1 MSILKING
9 LSHVYDQKVL
19 FKNADLTINN
29 GEHVGI
35 VGLNGAGKSTFINII
50 AHNISQDEG
59 EVIWLNGI
67 RYGYLDQHADIDRS
81 LTVMEYLQSSF
92 AHLYELDAKL
102 QSLYEEMGFVTDEKQ
117 LDRMIEKSNRMLDTL
132 TREHFYDIEAQIK
145 KVANG
150 LGVHVFGYDTVIA
163 TLSGGQR
170 AKLMLAKLILEQ
182 PDVMLLDEPT
192 NFLDV
197 EHIDWL
203 IKFLNGWEKTFM
215 VISHDTDFLD
225 GVCKYIV
232 SIENGSIRKYT
243 GNYSQFLVQHEM
255 AVKQYEEDYAR
266 QQAEIKRMEDYI
278 NRNKAR
284 AATAGM
290 ANSRKKMLDR
300 IEVMEKPA
308 TVLDASFDFPCVM
321 LNTKDMLE
329 VKDLLIGYDKVLL
342 PPVNFSMRGE
352 TKLWVRGTNG
362 IGKSTL
368 LKTLMGIIPKKG
380 GDFRFHIAAKPAYL
394 EQDLSFRNTSQTPFD
409 YISDCFPR
417 YGSKE
422 IRTQLSRVGIRG
434 EMALR
439 HISDLS
445 GGEQVR
451 IRLLTIMNVT
461 SNILI
466 LDEPTN
472 HLDVRAKD
480 VLLSAL
486 KKYEGALLLVS
497 HEKQFAEAVCDD
509 VFICK
514 ESL

>member
-1 MSILKING
+1 
-9 LSHVYDQKVL
+9 
-19 FKNADLTINN
+19 
-29 GEHVGI
+29 
-35 VGLNGAGKSTFINII
+35 
-50 AHNISQDEG
+50 
-59 EVIWLNGI
+59 
-67 RYGYLDQHADIDRS
+67 
-81 LTVMEYLQSSF
+81 MEYLQSSF

-102 QSLYEEMGFVTDEKQ
+102 QSLYEDMGSVTDEKQ

-509 VFICK
+509 VFTCK

>member
-9 LSHVYDQKVL
+9 LSHMYDNKVL
-19 FKNADLTINN
+19 FKNADLSINN

-50 AHNISQDEG
+50 AHNISQDSG

-81 LTVMEYLQSSF
+81 LTVMEYLRSAF
-92 AHLYELDAKL
+92 THLYELDEKL
-102 QSLYEEMGFVTDEKQ
+102 QKLYEDMGSVTDMDE
-117 LDRMIEKSNRMLDTL
+117 LDKMIARSNRMLERL
-132 TREHFYDIEAQIK
+132 ENEHFYDIESQIK

-150 LGVHVFGYDTVIA
+150 LGVHAFGYDTVIA

-170 AKLMLAKLILEQ
+170 AKLMLSKLILEQ
-182 PDVMLLDEPT
+182 LDVMLLDEPT

-197 EHIDWL
+197 EHIEWL
-203 IKFLNGWEKTFM
+203 TKYLNSFNKTFM

-243 GNYSQFLVQHEM
+243 GNYTQFVAQHEM
-255 AVKQYEEDYAR
+255 AVKQYEEDYLR

-278 NRNKAR
+278 NKNKAR

-300 IEVMEKPA
+300 IEVMEKPT
-308 TVLDASFDFPCVM
+308 TVLDAQFDFPCVM
-321 LNTKDMLE
+321 LNTKDMLVANNLE
-329 VKDLLIGYDKVLL
+329 IGYDSVLL
-342 PPVNFSMRGE
+342 PPINFRMRGD
-352 TKLWVRGTNG
+352 TKMWIRGTNG

-368 LKTLMGIIPKKG
+368 LKTLMGFIPKKG
-380 GDFRFHIAAKPAYL
+380 GDFAFHIASKPAYL
-394 EQDLSFRNTSQTPFD
+394 EQDIQFYNTAQTPYD

-417 YGSKE
+417 FGAKE
-422 IRTQLSRVGIRG
+422 IRSQLSRVGIKG

-439 HISDLS
+439 HICDMS

-451 IRLLTIMNVT
+451 IRVLTIMNTV
-461 SNILI
+461 SNILL

-480 VLLSAL
+480 VLLEAL
-486 KKYEGALLLVS
+486 KKYEGAIVLVS
-497 HEKQFAEAVCDD
+497 HEKQFAESLCNE
-509 VFICK
+509 VFTCK
-514 ESL
+514 GV

>member
-9 LSHVYDQKVL
+9 LSHMYDNKVL
-19 FKNADLTINN
+19 FKDADLTINN

-50 AHNISQDEG
+50 AHNVTQDSG

-67 RYGYLDQHADIDRS
+67 RYGYLDQHAEIDRS
-81 LTVMEYLQSSF
+81 LTVMEYLSSAF

-102 QSLYEEMGFVTDEKQ
+102 QKLYEDMASVSDEKE
-117 LDRMIEKSNRMLDTL
+117 LDRMIDKSNRMLETL
-132 TREHFYDIEAQIK
+132 TREHFYDIESQIK

-150 LGVHVFGYDTVIA
+150 LGVHAFGYDTVIS

-170 AKLMLAKLILEQ
+170 AKLMLAKLILEEL
-182 PDVMLLDEPT
+182 DVMLLDEPT

-197 EHIDWL
+197 EHIEWL
-203 IKFLNGWEKTFM
+203 IKYLNGFDKTFM

-290 ANSRKKMLDR
+290 ANSRKKMLGR
-300 IEVMEKPA
+300 IEVMAKPA
-308 TVLDASFDFPCVM
+308 TVLDAHFDFPCVI
-321 LNTKDMLE
+321 LNTKDMLNVE
-329 VKDLLIGYDKVLL
+329 NLEIGYDRVLL
-342 PPVNFSMRGE
+342 PPINFNMRGD
-352 TKLWVRGTNG
+352 TKLWMRGANG
-362 IGKSTL
+362 IGKSTM
-368 LKTLMGIIPKKG
+368 LKTLMGLIPKKG

-394 EQDLSFRNTSQTPFD
+394 EQDLSFRNTSMTPFD

-417 YGSKE
+417 YGAKE
-422 IRTQLSRVGIRG
+422 IRSELSKVGIRG

-451 IRLLTIMNVT
+451 IRILTIMNVT

-480 VLLSAL
+480 VLMAAL
-486 KKYEGALLLVS
+486 KKYEGAVLLVS
-497 HEKQFAEAVCDD
+497 HEKQFAEAVCND
-509 VFICK
+509 VFTCR
-514 ESL
+514 EL

>member
-1 MSILKING
+1 MSILRING
-9 LSHVYDQKVL
+9 LSHTYDSKVL
-19 FKNADLTINN
+19 FKNAELVINN

-50 AHNISQDEG
+50 AHNISQDAG

-81 LTVMEYLQSSF
+81 LTVNEYLRTAF
-92 AHLYELDAKL
+92 THLYELDARL
-102 QSLYEEMGFVTDEKQ
+102 QALYEEMSTVTDPDE
-117 LDRMIEKSNRMLDTL
+117 LDKMIARSNRMLERL
-132 TREHFYDIEAQIK
+132 EAEHYYDIESQIK

-170 AKLMLAKLILEQ
+170 AKLMLAKLILEEL
-182 PDVMLLDEPT
+182 DVMLLDEPT

-197 EHIDWL
+197 EHIEWL
-203 IKFLNGWEKTFM
+203 TKYLNAFKKTFM

-225 GVCKYIV
+225 GVCKHIV

-243 GNYSQFLVQHEM
+243 GNYSQFVTQHEM
-255 AVKQYEEDYAR
+255 AVKQYEEDYVR
-266 QQAEIKRMEDYI
+266 QQAEIKRMEEYI

-300 IEVMEKPA
+300 IEVMEKP
-308 TVLDASFDFPCVM
+308 TTILDAHFDFPCVM
-321 LNTKDMLE
+321 LNTKDMLAVE
-329 VKDLLIGYDKVLL
+329 ALEIGYDSVLL
-342 PPVNFSMRGE
+342 PPVNFRMRGD
-352 TKLWVRGTNG
+352 TKLWIRGTNG

-368 LKTLMGIIPKKG
+368 LKTVMGFIPKKG
-380 GDFRFHIAAKPAYL
+380 GSFAFHIAAKPAYL
-394 EQDLSFRNTSQTPFD
+394 EQDIAFNNSSQTPYE

-417 YGSKE
+417 FGAKE
-422 IRTQLSRVGIRG
+422 LRSQLSRVGIKG

-439 HISDLS
+439 HICDMS

-451 IRLLTIMNVT
+451 IRLLTIMNTT

-480 VLLSAL
+480 ALLEAL
-486 KKYEGALLLVS
+486 KKYDGAVLLVS
-497 HEKQFAEAVCDD
+497 HEKQFAEALCNE
-509 VFICK
+509 VFTCK
-514 ESL
+514 SV

>member
-1 MSILKING
+1 MSILKIKN
-9 LSHVYDQKVL
+9 LSHTYDNKVL
-19 FKNADLTINN
+19 FNKADLVINN

-50 AHNISQDEG
+50 AQKLSQDGG

-67 RYGYLDQHADIDRS
+67 RYSYLDQHADIDRS

-92 AHLYELDAKL
+92 AHLYELDAKM
-102 QSLYEEMGFVTDEKQ
+102 QKLYEQMGEITDMAE
-117 LDRMIEKSNRMLDTL
+117 LDKLISKTNRMLETL
-132 TREHFYDIEAQIK
+132 TNEHFYDIDAQIK

-150 LGVHVFGYDTVIA
+150 LGVHVFGYDTLIS

-170 AKLMLAKLILEQ
+170 AKLMLAKLILEE

-197 EHIDWL
+197 EHIEWL
-203 IKFLNGWEKTFM
+203 IKFLNASEKTFM

-232 SIENGSIRKYT
+232 SIENGTIRKYT

-255 AVKQYEEDYAR
+255 TMRQYEEDYAR
-266 QQAEIKRMEDYI
+266 QQAEIKRMEEYI
-278 NRNKAR
+278 AKNKAR

-300 IEVMEKPA
+300 IEVMQKPVTIA
-308 TVLDASFDFPCVM
+308 DAHFEFPCVM
-321 LNTKDMLE
+321 LNTKDMLNVRGLE
-329 VKDLLIGYDKVLL
+329 IGYDSVLL
-342 PPVNFSMRGE
+342 PPIDFNMRGD
-352 TKLWVRGTNG
+352 TKLWIRGTNG
-362 IGKSTL
+362 IGKSTM

-380 GDFRFHIAAKPAYL
+380 GSFDFHIAAKPAYL
-394 EQDLSFRNTSQTPFD
+394 EQDLSFRRTEQTPFE

-417 YGSKE
+417 LNARE
-422 IRTQLSRVGIRG
+422 IRTELSRVGIKG

-439 HISDLS
+439 RIAEMS

-451 IRLLTIMNVT
+451 LRLLTIMNVT
-461 SNILI
+461 SNILV

-480 VLLSAL
+480 VLSEAL
-486 KKYEGALLLVS
+486 KKYEGAVILVS
-497 HEKQFAEAVCDD
+497 HEKQFAEGVCNAVFD
-509 VFICK
+509 CK
-514 ESL
+514 EEY

>member
-9 LSHVYDQKVL
+9 LSHTYDEKVL
-19 FKNADLTINN
+19 FKNADLSINN

-50 AHNISQDEG
+50 AQELSQDEG

-81 LTVMEYLQSSF
+81 LTVMEYLQTAF
-92 AHLYELDAKL
+92 THLYELDAKL
-102 QSLYEEMGFVTDEKQ
+102 QKLYEDMGSVEDMDE
-117 LDRMIEKSNRMLDTL
+117 LDKMITRSNKMLENL
-132 TREHFYDIEAQIK
+132 TNAGFYDLDSQIK

-150 LGVHVFGYDTVIA
+150 LGVNGFGYDTVIG

-170 AKLMLAKLILEQ
+170 AKLLLSKLILQ
-182 PDVMLLDEPT
+182 DLDVMLLDEPT

-197 EHIDWL
+197 EHIEWL
-203 IKFLNGWEKTFM
+203 TKYLNSLEKTFM
-215 VISHDTDFLD
+215 VISHDTDFLN

-243 GNYSQFLVQHEM
+243 GNYDQFLVQHEM
-255 AVKQYEEDYAR
+255 AVKQYEEDYLR
-266 QQAEIKRMEDYI
+266 QQAEIKKMEDYI

-300 IEVMEKPA
+300 IEVMAKPVTA
-308 TVLDASFDFPCVM
+308 IEAHFDFPCVM
-321 LNTKDMLE
+321 LNTKDMLNVE
-329 VKDLLIGYDKVLL
+329 NLEIGYDKVLL
-342 PPVNFSMRGE
+342 PPISFNMRGD
-352 TKLWVRGTNG
+352 TKLWVRGANG
-362 IGKSTL
+362 IGKSTM
-368 LKTLMGIIPKKG
+368 LKTLMGIIPKLN
-380 GDFRFHIAAKPAYL
+380 GDFRFHIASKPAYL
-394 EQDLSFRNTSQTPFD
+394 EQDLSFRNTAMTPFD
-409 YISDCFPR
+409 YISDYFPR
-417 YGSKE
+417 YSAKE
-422 IRTQLSRVGIRG
+422 IRSQLSRVGIRG

-439 HISDLS
+439 HISDMS

-451 IRLLTIMNVT
+451 IRVLTIMNTT

-472 HLDVRAKD
+472 HLDVKAKE
-480 VLLSAL
+480 VLQSAL
-486 KKYEGALLLVS
+486 QKYEGAILLVS
-497 HEKQFAEAVCDD
+497 HEKQFAESVCNETLNIKT
-509 VFICK
+509 F
-514 ESL
+514 

>member
-9 LSHVYDQKVL
+9 LNHNYDGKVL

-50 AHNISQDEG
+50 AHNVSQDEG

-67 RYGYLDQHADIDRS
+67 RYGYLDQHADIDRTQ
-81 LTVMEYLQSSF
+81 TVMEYLQTAF
-92 AHLYELDAKL
+92 TRLYDLDAKL
-102 QSLYEEMGFVTDEKQ
+102 QKLYEEMGSVSDEKE
-117 LDRMIEKSNRMLDTL
+117 LDRMITRSNRMLEEL
-132 TREHFYDIEAQIK
+132 TTAGFYDLVAQIK

-150 LGVHVFGYDTVIA
+150 LGVNAFGYDTVIG

-170 AKLMLAKLILEQ
+170 AKLMLSKLILEDL
-182 PDVMLLDEPT
+182 DVMLLDEPT

-203 IKFLNGWEKTFM
+203 TKYLNSLDKTFM
-215 VISHDTDFLD
+215 VISHDTDFLN
-225 GVCKYIV
+225 GVCKYVV

-243 GNYSQFLVQHEM
+243 GNYDQFLVAHEM
-255 AVKQYEEDYAR
+255 AVKQYAEDYNR
-266 QQAEIKRMEDYI
+266 QQAEIKKMQDYI
-278 NRNKAR
+278 DRNKAR

-300 IEVMEKPA
+300 IEVMEKPTA
-308 TVLDASFDFPCVM
+308 ALEAHFDFPCVL
-321 LNTKDMLE
+321 LNTKDMLNVRDLE
-329 VKDLLIGYDKVLL
+329 VGYDHVLL
-342 PPVNFSMRGE
+342 PPINFNMRGN
-352 TKLWVRGTNG
+352 TKLWVRGANG
-362 IGKSTL
+362 IGKSTM
-368 LKTLMGIIPKKG
+368 LKTLMGVIPRLG
-380 GDFRFHIAAKPAYL
+380 GDYRFHIAAKPAYL
-394 EQDLSFRNTSQTPFD
+394 EQDPEFRNKAMTPYD

-417 YGSKE
+417 MGAKE

-439 HISDLS
+439 HISDMS

-451 IRLLTIMNVT
+451 IRVLTIMNVT
-461 SNILI
+461 SNMLI

-472 HLDVRAKD
+472 HLDVNAKR
-480 VLLSAL
+480 VLTEAL
-486 KKYEGALLLVS
+486 QKYEGAILLVS

-509 VFICK
+509 VLALK
-514 ESL
+514 EL

>member
-1 MSILKING
+1 
-9 LSHVYDQKVL
+9 
-19 FKNADLTINN
+19 NADLSINN

-50 AHNISQDEG
+50 AQELSQDEG

-81 LTVMEYLQSSF
+81 LTVMEYLQTAF
-92 AHLYELDAKL
+92 THLYELDQKL
-102 QSLYEEMGFVTDEKQ
+102 QKLYEDMGSVTDMDE
-117 LDRMIEKSNRMLDTL
+117 LDKMITRSNRMLETL
-132 TREHFYDIEAQIK
+132 TNAGFYDLDSQIK

-150 LGVHVFGYDTVIA
+150 LGVNGFGYDTVIG

-170 AKLMLAKLILEQ
+170 AKLMLSKLILQ
-182 PDVMLLDEPT
+182 DLDVMLLDEPT

-203 IKFLNGWEKTFM
+203 VKYLNSLEKTFM
-215 VISHDTDFLD
+215 VISHDTDFLN

-243 GNYSQFLVQHEM
+243 GNYDQFLVRHEM
-255 AVKQYEEDYAR
+255 AVKQYEEDYLR
-266 QQAEIKRMEDYI
+266 QQAEIKKMEDYI

-300 IEVMEKPA
+300 IEVMAKPVTA
-308 TVLDASFDFPCVM
+308 LEAHFDFPCVM
-321 LNTKDMLE
+321 LNTKDMLNVENLE
-329 VKDLLIGYDKVLL
+329 VGYDRVLL
-342 PPVNFSMRGE
+342 PPISFNMRGD
-352 TKLWVRGTNG
+352 TKLWIRGANG
-362 IGKSTL
+362 IGKSTM
-368 LKTLMGIIPKKG
+368 LKTLMGFIPKLG
-380 GDFRFHIAAKPAYL
+380 GDFRFHIASKPAYL
-394 EQDLSFRNTSQTPFD
+394 EQDLTFRNTEMTPYD

-417 YGSKE
+417 YSAKE
-422 IRTQLSRVGIRG
+422 IRSQLSRVGIRG

-439 HISDLS
+439 HISDMS

-451 IRLLTIMNVT
+451 IRVLTIMNTT

-472 HLDVRAKD
+472 HLDVKAKE
-480 VLLSAL
+480 VLQNAL
-486 KKYEGALLLVS
+486 AKYEGALLLVS
-497 HEKQFAEAVCDD
+497 HEKQFAEAVCNETLTLKT
-509 VFICK
+509 F
-514 ESL
+514 

>member
-1 MSILKING
+1 MSILRINK
-9 LSHVYDQKVL
+9 LSHMYDNKVL
-19 FKNADLTINN
+19 FKDADLSINN

-50 AHNISQDEG
+50 AHNISQDAG

-81 LTVMEYLQSSF
+81 LTVMEYLQTSF
-92 AHLYELDAKL
+92 NHLYELDQKL
-102 QSLYEEMGFVTDEKQ
+102 QKLYEDMGSVTDDKE
-117 LDRMIEKSNRMLDTL
+117 LERMIDKSNRMLDTL

-150 LGVHVFGYDTVIA
+150 LGVYAFGYDTLIS

-170 AKLMLAKLILEQ
+170 AKLMLAKLILEE

-203 IKFLNGWEKTFM
+203 IKFLNASEKTFM
-215 VISHDTDFLD
+215 VISHDTDFLN
-225 GVCKYIV
+225 GVCRYVV

-243 GNYSQFLVQHEM
+243 GNYDQFLVQHEM
-255 AVKQYEEDYAR
+255 AVKQYEEDYIR
-266 QQAEIKRMEDYI
+266 QQAEIKKMEDYI
-278 NRNKAR
+278 ARNKAR

-300 IEVMEKPA
+300 IEVMAKPA
-308 TVLDASFDFPCVM
+308 TVLDAHFDFPCVM
-321 LNTKDMLE
+321 LNTKDMLNVNE
-329 VKDLLIGYDKVLL
+329 LEIGYDHVLL
-342 PPVNFSMRGE
+342 PPISFNMRGD
-352 TKLWVRGTNG
+352 TKLWIRGTNG
-362 IGKSTL
+362 IGKSTM
-368 LKTLMGIIPKKG
+368 LKTLMGFIPRLG
-380 GDFRFHIAAKPAYL
+380 GSFNFHIAAKPAYL
-394 EQDLSFRNTSQTPFD
+394 EQDPSFRNTAQTPYD

-417 YGSKE
+417 FGARE
-422 IRTQLSRVGIRG
+422 IRSELSKVGIKG
-434 EMALR
+434 EMSLR
-439 HISDLS
+439 HICDLS

-451 IRLLTIMNVT
+451 VRILTIMNTT

-480 VLLSAL
+480 VLLEAL
-486 KKYEGALLLVS
+486 KKYDGALLLVS
-497 HEKQFAEAVCDD
+497 HEKQFAEAVCNE
-509 VFICK
+509 VYTCR
-514 ESL
+514 EV